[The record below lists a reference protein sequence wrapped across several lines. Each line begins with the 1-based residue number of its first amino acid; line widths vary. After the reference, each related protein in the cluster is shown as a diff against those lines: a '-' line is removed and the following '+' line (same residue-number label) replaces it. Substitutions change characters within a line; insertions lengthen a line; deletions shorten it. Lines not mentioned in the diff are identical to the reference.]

1 MTEQDMRSGH
11 PVRAMVLLLLAILLA
26 MLLVPA
32 ATPAQDAETD
42 WNPVTVIY
50 QTDVKGKIEP
60 CG

>member
-1 MTEQDMRSGH
+1 MIEREVRSGH
-11 PVRAMVLLLLAILLA
+11 PVRATVLFLLALLLAA
-26 MLLVPA
+26 ALVPA
-32 ATPAQDAETD
+32 TAPAQEEEAS

>member
-1 MTEQDMRSGH
+1 MIEREVRSGH
-11 PVRAMVLLLLAILLA
+11 PVRATVLFLLGLLLAAALLPA
-26 MLLVPA
+26 TVPA
-32 ATPAQDAETD
+32 QEEDAD